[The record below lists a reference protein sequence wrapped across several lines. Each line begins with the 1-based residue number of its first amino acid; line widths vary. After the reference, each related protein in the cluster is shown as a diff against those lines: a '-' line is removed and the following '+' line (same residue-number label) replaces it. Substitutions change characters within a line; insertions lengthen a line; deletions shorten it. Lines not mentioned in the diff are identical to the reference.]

1 MATISI
7 FGRLT
12 GDPEVKP
19 GNNGNITH
27 FSLAD
32 NHGKDSQNVEK
43 VSFFRCSAFG
53 KQGEMILSSCKKGHR
68 LNVSGRFESRVFTN
82 NQGAAQT
89 SLDVTVQN
97 FDFVELRD
105 QTQAQPAAQT
115 PAPTPAPVPQAQPQ
129 YQRDAAGNYWTKI
142 NNQMVMTHNAQG
154 QPVQQAPAPAQAA
167 APVYAAPAPQ
177 YAPPVPQYGPPGA
190 CPPSERPF

>member
-1 MATISI
+1 MAVIQV

-12 GDPEVKP
+12 GDPENKP
-19 GNNGNITH
+19 GNDGRAIAH

-32 NHGKDSQNVEK
+32 NHGKDNQGQDK

-53 KQGEMILSSCKKGHR
+53 KQAELILASCKKGHR
-68 LNVSGRFESRVFTN
+68 LNVSGRFESRQYTGN
-82 NQGAAQT
+82 SGPQT
-89 SLDVTVQN
+89 SLDVSVQN

-105 QTQAQPAAQT
+105 QTQ
-115 PAPTPAPVPQAQPQ
+115 PAPPAQAPAPVPAAQPQ

-154 QPVQQAPAPAQAA
+154 QPVQQAPAPVPAA
-167 APVYAAPAPQ
+167 SPVYAAPAQQ
-177 YAPPVPQYGPPGA
+177 YAPPAPQFAPVPPHG
-190 CPPSERPF
+190 CPPNERPF